1 MQIKSRQGAYE
12 KALNAFT
19 EAVDKLDE
27 DLTEEEEKKII
38 EHIEGAEETISEA
51 ENVLL
56 RIQINKQRL
65 NLTGG
70 KLDKK
75 DLQFIQKRRIRM
87 SLPAESRLCS
97 PTVLIGCDQLWNFIK
112 FEAPQL
118 SLPSGLVLVPTRFG
132 YMISGRR
139 LQQSEQRTD
148 SRSSSVNVIES
159 AADLESWEEHWNV
172 GIHDIRSD
180 DNSATSQEQ
189 TLDDQQT
196 KKPTEPFRRY
206 NLRTRKATV
215 QLTRNSTSDS
225 TTHTRSTRTWP
236 LSLYLKMAL
245 TLILINTVNG
255 QAKNDQMFKDIDRHE
270 TNYSIE
276 CNPKGVYFHAPEI
289 QEYELCVKSY
299 CMNGKTPPV
308 HQLLRLP
315 PEELLYDYEANWKF
329 KSGNK
334 YFALETKCPA
344 QSYCASIDCTI
355 CSANILNPE
364 CWPLAAIF
372 GLGASLYA
380 IIALCY
386 MICYVPVTIGHPL
399 RIILRGACKILS
411 TSAWCILTCIRYFM
425 LHVLRKDQR
434 HRSSRVL
441 QALAVVCLIQD
452 ACSCQLVNIFSHHLQ
467 NCRVKAERTVCDMEV
482 ASVIKINPFKQETC
496 LKFRRNDSDIWDV
509 RLSWKGLNLHCNQE
523 SLLYTRKVEQKVIDS
538 KRCPH
543 MGSCIGN
550 KCADVSAS
558 SLLPELAVG
567 NSYPGITG
575 CMESCGG
582 PGCDCFYLSS
592 GCLFYRIYAVPKD
605 DEVYEIFRCI
615 TWKEIVKLRLD
626 RTDVR
631 SKKLRS
637 YVFSAHPN
645 VPQHVHNMDVTVSL
659 ISVPPLPVLE
669 QFFISS
675 QNRTAIWDRQQEP
688 ILRCQSEREAEML
701 QCVMGSDCD
710 CTAAESQ
717 VICRCKED
725 PVESSFHNIS
735 NVLPMNY
742 QQCSLKCGTTTNHF
756 EITGIL
762 KYVHGFQGGIMQ
774 YVDQNHNNTSEFHWP
789 DISHILD
796 IYLQWYKTLVI
807 TIAAVA
813 VAVLLSYVYL
823 TTACGRFFRVCIYIL
838 TRIFACAWRMF
849 TCVACLSF
857 KHVGALFTK
866 RRITKADVKLL

>member
-1 MQIKSRQGAYE
+1 MHDAFYVPGDTIDE
-12 KALNAFT
+12 LNTSPNVLGYSVDVPNTSAT
-19 EAVDKLDE
+19 VPGDAVDVPDTSPTSCAE
-27 DLTEEEEKKII
+27 DVLECVPRLGKHAEDVVQHALGFQRGAQDVVAFGSGFSSADDVVGPTWGIRRRGKTSSMMRWDSIQMEDQVDHTEDYDLPFIGLLSFGTLSLNSEQR
-38 EHIEGAEETISEA
+38 TNISNAIKE
-51 ENVLL
+51 LL
-56 RIQINKQRL
+56 QQRHWIRMQHTRSDWKNL
-65 NLTGG
+65 YTHDNLSRNLTGG

-97 PTVLIGCDQLWNFIK
+97 PTVLIGCDQLWKFIK

-118 SLPSGLVLVPTRFG
+118 SLPSGHDWTRLLVPTRFG

-139 LQQSEQRTD
+139 LQRAEQRTD
-148 SRSSSVNVIES
+148 SRNSSVNKALKSSCAFTEHYWKIWKDQYLKSLREQHRQSINNKAGCAKIPRIGEVVLLSDPVLKRNQWKMGRIVKTIASGDGAVCETEVIHNRKVLRRPVCQLFP
-159 AADLESWEEHWNV
+159 LE
-172 GIHDIRSD
+172 IRSD

-189 TLDDQQT
+189 TLDDQQM

-215 QLTRNSTSDS
+215 QLTRNSTPDS
-225 TTHTRSTRTWP
+225 TTSTRSTRTWP
-236 LSLYLKMAL
+236 LSLYVKMAL

-255 QAKNDQMFKDIDRHE
+255 QAKNDQMFKDIDRHK

-299 CMNGKTPPV
+299 YMNGKIPPV

-315 PEELLYDYEANWKF
+315 PEEC
-329 KSGNK
+329 STI
-334 YFALETKCPA
+334 TKQIGSSKA
-344 QSYCASIDCTI
+344 GI
-355 CSANILNPE
+355 E

-399 RIILRGACKILS
+399 RIILRGACKTLS
-411 TSAWCILTCIRYFM
+411 TSAWCILMCIRYFM

-441 QALAVVCLIQD
+441 QALAVVCLIQG

-467 NCRVKAERTVCDMEV
+467 NCRVKEERTVCDMEV
-482 ASVIKINPFKQETC
+482 ASVIKINPFKQEAC

-550 KCADVSAS
+550 KCADVNAS

-575 CMESCGG
+575 CIESCGG

-626 RTDVR
+626 ITDVR

-637 YVFSAHPN
+637 YVLSVHPN

-659 ISVPPLPVLE
+659 ISPGYYLNGRSERRKCCIWAEPPL
-669 QFFISS
+669 S
-675 QNRTAIWDRQQEP
+675 
-688 ILRCQSEREAEML
+688 
-701 QCVMGSDCD
+701 G
-710 CTAAESQ
+710 
-717 VICRCKED
+717 
-725 PVESSFHNIS
+725 
-735 NVLPMNY
+735 
-742 QQCSLKCGTTTNHF
+742 
-756 EITGIL
+756 
-762 KYVHGFQGGIMQ
+762 
-774 YVDQNHNNTSEFHWP
+774 
-789 DISHILD
+789 
-796 IYLQWYKTLVI
+796 
-807 TIAAVA
+807 
-813 VAVLLSYVYL
+813 
-823 TTACGRFFRVCIYIL
+823 
-838 TRIFACAWRMF
+838 
-849 TCVACLSF
+849 
-857 KHVGALFTK
+857 
-866 RRITKADVKLL
+866 